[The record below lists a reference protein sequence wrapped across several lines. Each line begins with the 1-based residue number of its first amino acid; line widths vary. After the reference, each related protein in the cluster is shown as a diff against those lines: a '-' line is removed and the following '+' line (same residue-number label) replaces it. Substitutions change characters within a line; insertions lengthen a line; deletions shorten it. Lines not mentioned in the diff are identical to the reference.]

1 MTRYSV
7 SVDIG
12 GTFTD
17 VVCAG
22 SDGSLRLMK
31 RSTTRG
37 DPAAAV
43 REAAAALKAEFGIVP
58 AALKGA
64 CPFG

>member
-1 MTRYSV
+1 
-7 SVDIG
+7 
-12 GTFTD
+12 
-17 VVCAG
+17 
-22 SDGSLRLMK
+22 MK

-43 REAAAALKAEFGIVP
+43 REAAAALKAEFGVVP

-64 CPFG
+64 CPLADQAGKTAAITEN